1 MKGRVPRRL
10 HHRGVS
16 SVVGTL
22 VFVAI
27 SIAVFSL
34 LGLVVSQQVSL
45 NQNSI
50 RAQQVVSDRMSE
62 SLSVQA
68 LPNGVLVTNDGS
80 IASEVVGLLV
90 LDETTGRVT
99 YMPESG
105 STSPLGSLIIPYVM
119 QGGTQVGVVT
129 SLGDTYWASASPTA
143 ADGGANVD
151 FEMAETPNSATGP
164 GGVMDTVNVT
174 LTSLNGYDCS
184 VTLSSSNVPPGVTIG
199 YSDSSVVPSS
209 SGTSSTMSVS
219 VSSSA
224 QAGTYTI
231 VVMGAGIDGTVH
243 ATTFTLT
250 VLARSGTGLTGFF
263 SGLRRT
269 ATYTG
274 IRY

>member
-1 MKGRVPRRL
+1 MKGRVSKRH

-16 SVVGTL
+16 SVIGTI

-27 SIAVFSL
+27 SITVFSL

-45 NQNSI
+45 NQNTI

-105 STSPLGSLIIPYVM
+105 STSPLGALIIPYVM
-119 QGGTQVGVVT
+119 RGGTQVGVVT
-129 SLGDTYWASASPTA
+129 SLGDTYWASTSPTA
-143 ADGGANVD
+143 ANGGANAD
-151 FEMAETPNSATGP
+151 FEMADRPNSATGSAR
-164 GGVMDTVNVT
+164 VMDTVNVT
-174 LTSLNGYDCS
+174 LTSLNGYNCS

-209 SGTSSTMSVS
+209 SGANSTMSVS

-231 VVMGAGIDGTVH
+231 VVMAAGIDGTVH
-243 ATTFTLT
+243 AITLT
-250 VLARSGTGLTGFF
+250 LSVLA
-263 SGLRRT
+263 
-269 ATYTG
+269 
-274 IRY
+274 